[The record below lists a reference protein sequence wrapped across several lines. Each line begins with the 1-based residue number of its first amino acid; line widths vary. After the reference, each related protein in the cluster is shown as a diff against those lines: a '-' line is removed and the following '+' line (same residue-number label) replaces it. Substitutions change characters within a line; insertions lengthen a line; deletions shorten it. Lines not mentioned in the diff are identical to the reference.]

1 MSTGLE
7 PWLSVVIP
15 VYREPESELRSL
27 LSWIE
32 SVNDYSI
39 GIEWI
44 FACAAGD
51 AGSAVVRSLSKIA
64 GGSSKDLLQITRVE
78 NLIVI
83 ESTPGRSTQMN
94 AGVQRARARLLL
106 FLHADT
112 RLDSNWTKALYEALC
127 RGAAWGAFTPEIDRG
142 GTVYRMAEF
151 WGLWRSRAL
160 GLPYGDQG
168 IFIRKEQFLKM
179 GGFDEKVQFM
189 EDVDLARRLCRLGL
203 RPKLLRVAA
212 RTSARRWDRHGLGQS
227 TKNFCA
233 LLLYLS
239 GASRFFIRSW
249 YQRG

>member
-1 MSTGLE
+1 MSTALE

-32 SVNDYSI
+32 SVNEHPT

-44 FACAAGD
+44 FSCAAGD
-51 AGSAVVRSLSKIA
+51 DDSAVVRLLSKST
-64 GGSSKDLLQITRVE
+64 GVSSRDLLQATAVE

-83 ESTPGRSTQMN
+83 ESAPGRSTQMN
-94 AGVQRARARLLL
+94 AGVKRAKAQLLL

-112 RLDSNWTKALYEALC
+112 RLDSNWTKAMYSAVC
-127 RGAAWGAFTPEIDRG
+127 QGATWGAFAPEIDRR
-142 GTVYRMAEF
+142 GTIYRIAEF

-168 IFIRKEQFLKM
+168 IFIGKEQFLEM

-227 TKNFCA
+227 TKNFCT
-233 LLLYLS
+233 LLFYLS
-239 GASRFFIRSW
+239 GASRSFIKSW